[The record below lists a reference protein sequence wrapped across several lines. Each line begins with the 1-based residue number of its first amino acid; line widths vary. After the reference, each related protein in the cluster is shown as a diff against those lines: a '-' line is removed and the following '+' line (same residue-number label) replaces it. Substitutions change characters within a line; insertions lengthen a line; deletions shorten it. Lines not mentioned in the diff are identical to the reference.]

1 MKLSV
6 VTTVY
11 KSLPYLNEFINECL
25 LAIDEL
31 KINEFEIIFVLD
43 GITDNS
49 KNFLLEKKKEVPQ
62 IIIIELSRN
71 FGHHYAASC
80 GLRLAS
86 GERIFLI
93 DCDLEVSPNVLVDLY
108 HTMNK
113 TSADVVYGYQEKRK
127 GKFIEKYLGGLFW
140 KLFNFLSDTTVP
152 NNIVT
157 ERLMNRKYL
166 DALNSLGD
174 KNLFLGG
181 MMYWVGF
188 NQIGIPVVK
197 KNRKGN
203 SSYSISKRINL
214 MIEAISSFSE
224 KPLKLLFKIGIFIMF
239 LTLIIAFYLIL
250 KKLIYPEYILI
261 GYTSIMTLILFSTGI
276 IIATI
281 GAVGIYVSKIYK
293 QVQERPL
300 YIIRNIYK

>member
-1 MKLSV
+1 MKLSI

-11 KSLPYLNEFINECL
+11 KSLPYLDEFINECL

-93 DCDLEVSPNVLVDLY
+93 DCDLEVSPNVLVALY

-140 KLFNFLSDTTVP
+140 KLFSFLSDTTVP

-188 NQIGIPVVK
+188 NQIGIPVFK
-197 KNRKGN
+197 KNRKGK

>member
-1 MKLSV
+1 
-6 VTTVY
+6 
-11 KSLPYLNEFINECL
+11 
-25 LAIDEL
+25 
-31 KINEFEIIFVLD
+31 
-43 GITDNS
+43 
-49 KNFLLEKKKEVPQ
+49 
-62 IIIIELSRN
+62 
-71 FGHHYAASC
+71 
-80 GLRLAS
+80 
-86 GERIFLI
+86 
-93 DCDLEVSPNVLVDLY
+93 
-108 HTMNK
+108 
-113 TSADVVYGYQEKRK
+113 
-127 GKFIEKYLGGLFW
+127 
-140 KLFNFLSDTTVP
+140 
-152 NNIVT
+152 
-157 ERLMNRKYL
+157 MNRKYL

-188 NQIGIPVVK
+188 NQIGIPVIK

-276 IIATI
+276 IVATI

-293 QVQERPL
+293 QVQGRPL
-300 YIIRNIYK
+300 YIVKNIYK

>member
-1 MKLSV
+1 M
-6 VTTVY
+6 
-11 KSLPYLNEFINECL
+11 
-25 LAIDEL
+25 
-31 KINEFEIIFVLD
+31 
-43 GITDNS
+43 
-49 KNFLLEKKKEVPQ
+49 
-62 IIIIELSRN
+62 
-71 FGHHYAASC
+71 
-80 GLRLAS
+80 AS

-93 DCDLEVSPNVLVDLY
+93 DCDLEVSPNVLVEFY

-197 KNRKGN
+197 KNRKGK
-203 SSYSISKRINL
+203 SAYSISKRINL

-224 KPLKLLFKIGIFIMF
+224 KPLKLLFKIGISIMF

-276 IIATI
+276 IVATI

-293 QVQERPL
+293 QVQGRPL
-300 YIIRNIYK
+300 YIIKNIYK